1 MTEHFTD
8 FDSFGLD
15 DFSSFDEPAHGA
27 GAVSDVDDFSADIG
41 LPNGAAL
48 AVVDSDQAVREYLA
62 QQLGQGV
69 ATVSSL
75 LELESRFGLSPIV
88 VILGP
93 SCIDPTDLAI
103 VERWSRTNP
112 EVGAI
117 LVTSELSTTLLHTA
131 LRAGVKDVLTAPIDQ
146 MQLVDTV
153 ARVAESLSG
162 MSGGRAMMASGS
174 SAPVDLV
181 EGDPGEVITVF
192 STKGGSGKSVI
203 ATNIAVALARVSE
216 RPVVLIDAHLQFG
229 DCAVMLKIQPQHT
242 VVDAISQIDKLDPGL
257 LRDLMSVHAPSGL
270 LVMAAP
276 TEPTFA
282 DQINGEQMVRLI
294 EMVRTIAG
302 HVIVDLP
309 AYFNDVVLSLIEAS
323 DHIVLVA
330 GLDIPN
336 IKNVKIGLTTLKQ
349 LSIPLEKIQLVL
361 NRADSKVKLD
371 VGEVEKTL
379 HINAAAHVPS
389 DVVVPISVN
398 KGVPVVLSAPRSE
411 VAKALEQLALGF
423 LNGAAVRPKDTQAG
437 RRLFKRGG

>member
-1 MTEHFTD
+1 MTDHFTD

-15 DFSSFDEPAHGA
+15 DFSSFDDPGHGH
-27 GAVSDVDDFSADIG
+27 GTPSDADDFSADIG

-48 AVVDSDQAVREYLA
+48 AVVDADQAVRDYLA

-69 ATVSSL
+69 ATATTL
-75 LELESRFGLSPIV
+75 LELESRFGMSPIV

-93 SCIDPTDLAI
+93 SCIDATDLAV

-146 MQLVDTV
+146 MQLIDTV
-153 ARVAESLSG
+153 GRVAESLGSFG
-162 MSGGRAMMASGS
+162 APRTLNASGQ
-174 SAPVDLV
+174 AGAV
-181 EGDPGEVITVF
+181 ELIDGEPGEVITVF

-203 ATNIAVALARVSE
+203 ATNVAVALARLSE
-216 RPVVLIDAHLQFG
+216 RPVVLIDGHLQFG
-229 DCAVMLKIQPQHT
+229 DDAVMLKIQPRHT
-242 VVDAISQIDKLDPGL
+242 VVDAISQLDKLDAAL
-257 LRDLMSVHAPSGL
+257 LRDLMSVHEPSGL

-282 DQINGEQMVRLI
+282 DQINGEQMVRLV
-294 EMVRTIAG
+294 ELVRSIAG
-302 HVIVDLP
+302 HVIIDLP
-309 AYFNDVVLSLIEAS
+309 AYFNDVVLSLLEVS
-323 DHIVLVA
+323 DHIILVA

-349 LSIPLEKIQLVL
+349 LSVPMEKVQLVL

-371 VGEVEKTL
+371 VAEVEKTL
-379 HINAAAHVPS
+379 HIHAVAHVPS

-398 KGVPVVLSAPRSE
+398 KGSPVVLSAPRSE
-411 VAKALEQLALGF
+411 VAKALEQLAMRF
-423 LNGAAVRPKDTQAG
+423 LNGAAQRPTNTPGG
-437 RRLFKRGG
+437 RRLFKRG

>member
-1 MTEHFTD
+1 MTDHFTD

-15 DFSSFDEPAHGA
+15 DFSSLDYPGHGH
-27 GAVSDVDDFSADIG
+27 GTPSDADDFGADIG
-41 LPNGAAL
+41 LPHGAAL
-48 AVVDSDQAVREYLA
+48 AVVDADQAVRDYLA

-69 ATVSSL
+69 ATATTL
-75 LELESRFGLSPIV
+75 LELESRFGMSPIV

-93 SCIDPTDLAI
+93 SCIDPTDLAV

-146 MQLVDTV
+146 MQLIDTV
-153 ARVAESLSG
+153 GRVAESL
-162 MSGGRAMMASGS
+162 GGFGTPRTMLASGQAS
-174 SAPVDLV
+174 PAELIDG
-181 EGDPGEVITVF
+181 EPGEVITVF

-203 ATNIAVALARVSE
+203 ATNVAVALARMSD
-216 RPVVLIDAHLQFG
+216 RPVVLIDGHLQFG
-229 DCAVMLKIQPQHT
+229 DDAVMLKIQPQHT
-242 VVDAISQIDKLDPGL
+242 VVDAISQLDKLDAAL
-257 LRDLMSVHAPSGL
+257 LRDLMSVHEPSGL

-282 DQINGEQMVRLI
+282 DQISGEQMVRLV
-294 EMVRTIAG
+294 ELVRSIAG
-302 HVIVDLP
+302 HVIIDLP
-309 AYFNDVVLSLIEAS
+309 AYFNDVVLSLLEVS
-323 DHIVLVA
+323 DHIILVA

-349 LSIPLEKIQLVL
+349 LSVPMEKVQLVL

-371 VGEVEKTL
+371 VAEVEKTL
-379 HINAAAHVPS
+379 HIQAVAHVPS

-398 KGVPVVLSAPRSE
+398 KGSPVVLSAPRSE
-411 VAKALEQLALGF
+411 VAKAIEQLAMRF
-423 LNGAAVRPKDTQAG
+423 LNGAARRPTNTASG
-437 RRLFKRGG
+437 RRLFKRG

>member
-216 RPVVLIDAHLQFG
+216 RPVVPRRVLRH
-229 DCAVMLKIQPQHT
+229 PQ
-242 VVDAISQIDKLDPGL
+242 G
-257 LRDLMSVHAPSGL
+257 G
-270 LVMAAP
+270 
-276 TEPTFA
+276 
-282 DQINGEQMVRLI
+282 
-294 EMVRTIAG
+294 
-302 HVIVDLP
+302 
-309 AYFNDVVLSLIEAS
+309 
-323 DHIVLVA
+323 
-330 GLDIPN
+330 
-336 IKNVKIGLTTLKQ
+336 
-349 LSIPLEKIQLVL
+349 
-361 NRADSKVKLD
+361 
-371 VGEVEKTL
+371 
-379 HINAAAHVPS
+379 
-389 DVVVPISVN
+389 
-398 KGVPVVLSAPRSE
+398 
-411 VAKALEQLALGF
+411 
-423 LNGAAVRPKDTQAG
+423 
-437 RRLFKRGG
+437 RGGCSAERAAQAARDRLSPPR

>member
-1 MTEHFTD
+1 MTDHFTD

-15 DFSSFDEPAHGA
+15 DFSSFDDPGHEA
-27 GAVSDVDDFSADIG
+27 GALSDVEDFGSDVG

-48 AVVDSDQAVREYLA
+48 AVVDNDQAVRDYLA

-69 ATVSSL
+69 ATAPSL
-75 LELESRFGLSPIV
+75 LDLESRFGMSPIV

-93 SCIDPTDLAI
+93 SCVDPTDLAV

-153 ARVAESLSG
+153 GRVAESLGS
-162 MSGGRAMMASGS
+162 MPVPRPMMAG
-174 SAPVDLV
+174 SAPTMNELDDG
-181 EGDPGEVITVF
+181 EPGQVITVF

-203 ATNIAVALARVSE
+203 ATNVAVALARMSD
-216 RPVVLIDAHLQFG
+216 RPVVLIDGHLQFG
-229 DCAVMLKIQPQHT
+229 DAAVMLKIQPQHT

-257 LRDLMSVHAPSGL
+257 LRDLMSVHEPSGL

-282 DQINGEQMVRLI
+282 DQITGEQMVRLI
-294 EMVRTIAG
+294 EMVRSIAG
-302 HVIVDLP
+302 HVIIDLP

-349 LSIPLEKIQLVL
+349 LSVPLEKIQLVL

-371 VGEVEKTL
+371 VAEVEKTL
-379 HINAAAHVPS
+379 HIHAVAHIPS

-398 KGVPVVLSAPRSE
+398 KGSPVVLSAPRSE
-411 VAKALEQLALGF
+411 VAKALEQLALSF
-423 LNGAAVRPKDTQAG
+423 LNGASARPMSAPGG
-437 RRLFKRGG
+437 RRLFKRG